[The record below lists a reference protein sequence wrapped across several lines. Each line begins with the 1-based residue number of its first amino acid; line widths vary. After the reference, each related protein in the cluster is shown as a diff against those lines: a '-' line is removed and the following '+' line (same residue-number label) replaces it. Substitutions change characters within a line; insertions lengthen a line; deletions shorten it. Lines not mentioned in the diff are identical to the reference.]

1 MDSANMILQVVYENK
16 EGMFPL
22 EIAEAVSKRFNTQMS
37 TREVEQTVK
46 KNHKLFIVDNGKI
59 KCPVND

>member
-16 EGMFPL
+16 EGMYPL
-22 EIAEAVSKRFNTQMS
+22 EIAEAVSKRFNTPMS
-37 TREVEQTVK
+37 TRDVEQTVK
-46 KNHKLFIVDNGKI
+46 KNHKLFIEDNGKI